1 AWGAGPLPHPPPSSP
16 HRPTS
21 TAPSVAASLD
31 EATPRQPKGKRAR
44 VDSSG
49 TPPNPFHGPLFHSGL
64 IDNESTS
71 TILSKWVDD
80 EFFVK
85 LTHFLRKDQPSNK
98 DVLLLLLSSMTQLEQ
113 RMAQQQEHSMRPRPS
128 APIAPPPA
136 TPNRRQ
142 LLPQLHLH
150 PPLQKPTHPHNQSTH
165 APQPMT
171 AAAASTTPTEPTKTS
186 PQPTSPSKTYSREK
200 RELVLPPQHTDAT
213 RDITALLP
221 RVNMVITDDLAKCNL
236 QHALPISVRLSK
248 KGAIVITTAP
258 RCEAASIKA
267 NIEALL
273 PTISTAT
280 NTLRE
285 KAVCQADDKVQFLIN
300 MVPTA
305 TDATDDENLQHMK
318 RQLAANCNGKVPT
331 SVRFLKSQQDRAAS
345 KSQGEFTS
353 IIAEW
358 DDEPLPVFAGMGLQ
372 QATTFR
378 CLTAAAKHSAFTQ
391 PTATRCVR
399 TAASSDTPPTH
410 ASRTQGA
417 YCGQNHHHSDHGK
430 FCKASGC
437 DCQPANSLANTPPSS
452 AAVQQEV

>member
-1 AWGAGPLPHPPPSSP
+1 MTSRAPSPTDSEMGGALPPLLPLSTPPPLQAWGAGPLPHTLRLLPHRAQPALPPP
-16 HRPTS
+16 
-21 TAPSVAASLD
+21 
-31 EATPRQPKGKRAR
+31 
-44 VDSSG
+44 
-49 TPPNPFHGPLFHSGL
+49 GL

-113 RMAQQQEHSMRPRPS
+113 RMANNRTQHPRPS

-136 TPNRRQ
+136 PPKQKATAARCI
-142 LLPQLHLH
+142 LHL
-150 PPLQKPTHPHNQSTH
+150 PLQSQHPHNQYTH
-165 APQPMT
+165 APQPT
-171 AAAASTTPTEPTKTS
+171 N
-186 PQPTSPSKTYSREK
+186 
-200 RELVLPPQHTDAT
+200 
-213 RDITALLP
+213 ITALLP

-267 NIEALL
+267 NIEALS
-273 PTISTAT
+273 TISTAT
-280 NTLRE
+280 NTLHE
-285 KAVCQADDKVQFLIN
+285 KAVCHANWL
-300 MVPTA
+300 PTA
-305 TDATDDENLQHMK
+305 TAKCQ
-318 RQLAANCNGKVPT
+318 R
-331 SVRFLKSQQDRAAS
+331 VRFLKSQQDHAAS

-372 QATTFR
+372 QATTFQMLNR
-378 CLTAAAKHSAFTQ
+378 HCKAF
-391 PTATRCVR
+391 RLH
-399 TAASSDTPPTH
+399 PTH
-410 ASRTQGA
+410 RNKVVKNCCQFGHPTNTCIKDARCA

-430 FCKASGC
+430 FCKASGVTY
-437 DCQPANSLANTPPSS
+437 QPPSSPANTPLSSVVYATRRPTTTPLIPS
-452 AAVQQEV
+452 ALPT

>member
-1 AWGAGPLPHPPPSSP
+1 MTSRAPSPSDSEMGGGSPPSPPPIHAPLPYRPGALDLSQHPPPSSP
-16 HRPTS
+16 HH
-21 TAPSVAASLD
+21 A
-31 EATPRQPKGKRAR
+31 QPAL
-44 VDSSG
+44 
-49 TPPNPFHGPLFHSGL
+49 PPPGL

-80 EFFVK
+80 EFFVR

-113 RMAQQQEHSMRPRPS
+113 RMAQQQERSMRVLEGKIAS
-128 APIAPPPA
+128 LTAPPHCTYSTTTCTAQTEGNCCPSRIC
-136 TPNRRQ
+136 TC
-142 LLPQLHLH
+142 
-150 PPLQKPTHPHNQSTH
+150 PPKANAP
-165 APQPMT
+165 PQPIHPRTSADEFVEVQTKKNRKKSYANAAT
-171 AAAASTTPTEPTKTS
+171 AAAATTPTNRPRT
-186 PQPTSPSKTYSREK
+186 
-200 RELVLPPQHTDAT
+200 PPNQ
-213 RDITALLP
+213 
-221 RVNMVITDDLAKCNL
+221 LAHRRHMHAKS
-236 QHALPISVRLSK
+236 HALPISVRLSK

-285 KAVCQADDKVQFLIN
+285 KAVCQADDKVQFLVN

-305 TDATDDENLQHMK
+305 TDATDDDNLQFMK

-331 SVRFLKSQQDRAAS
+331 SVRFLKSKQDRAAS

-372 QATTFR
+372 QATTFQMLNR
-378 CLTAAAKHSAFTQ
+378 RAKHSA
-391 PTATRCVR
+391 
-399 TAASSDTPPTH
+399 STPPT
-410 ASRTQGA
+410 
-417 YCGQNHHHSDHGK
+417 NHHHSTT
-430 FCKASGC
+430 ASSAEHR
-437 DCQPANSLANTPPSS
+437 DVTYQPVSSPANTPPSS
-452 AAVQQEV
+452 VACATRRPTTTPSIPSALPT